1 MSALANTLRFNAS
14 TLWVDLTRRTA
25 SEDSEVA
32 LDELAA
38 FLRGP
43 CQDNGI
49 RPFRPGYA
57 DVRTAADGH
66 VERARLAIDR

>member
-1 MSALANTLRFNAS
+1 MGGSDPQA
-14 TLWVDLTRRTA
+14 A
-25 SEDSEVA
+25 SEDSEAV

-38 FLRGP
+38 FLRGL
-43 CQDNGI
+43 CKDSGI

-57 DVRTAADGH
+57 DVRIAADGH